1 MQSYKAKSQL
11 PDHIEFFK
19 RLFIRI
25 LISILL
31 SLLLVYTIKYF
42 FLFPYTITNDF
53 MNPEFKKDSKVFI
66 TYLFQ
71 RDKLLIGD
79 VVLVKINSEGNVL
92 LARVV
97 GRKGDRVSI
106 KNKKIFRNGNQI
118 NEGTKIIFTDKRSPF
133 SSSFSRR
140 DNLEE
145 ILVKE
150 KTVFVLA
157 DNRDEGV
164 DSRELGLFPEDS
176 IIGKLLF

>member
-25 LISILL
+25 IVSVLL
-31 SLLLVYTIKYF
+31 SFVLVYTIKYF
-42 FLFPYTITNDF
+42 ILFPYTITNDF
-53 MNPEFKKDSKVFI
+53 MNPEFKKGTKVFI

-79 VVLVKINSEGNVL
+79 VVLVKVNSEGNVL

-97 GRKGDRVSI
+97 GRKGDRISI
-106 KNKKIFRNGNQI
+106 QNKKIFRNGNQI
-118 NEGTKIIFTDKRSPF
+118 NEGTKVLFTDKRSPF
-133 SSSFSRR
+133 STSFSRR
-140 DNLEE
+140 DNLNEV
-145 ILVKE
+145 IVKE
-150 KTVFVLA
+150 KTFFLLA
-157 DNRDEGV
+157 DNRDEGI
-164 DSRELGLFPEDS
+164 DSRELGLIAQDS